1 VLPFS
6 YNFGVNTKTFKLSIN
21 KDISRDD
28 GWTTFYFPPLL
39 HILSVNSGHRRI
51 TYPYSIED
59 GGIAIGTGIGS
70 SISEFNAF
78 G

>member
-1 VLPFS
+1 LS
-6 YNFGVNTKTFKLSIN
+6 Y
-21 KDISRDD
+21 
-28 GWTTFYFPPLL
+28 
-39 HILSVNSGHRRI
+39 RRI

-78 G
+78 GIVALEPIELQNYRVLESSRR